1 MAAFPQQAC
10 TVAMLPPCGRT
21 VDASRRHYPCATP
34 DRASTAHAG
43 HAPRAP
49 ASKLP
54 RAPRRRSG
62 IRRSRVPAESDGI
75 GFLNDLSCGPSYIA
89 APRELSILLDEK
101 STVVPVAWPESSR
114 EASEGFFM
122 ETLGRTQSER
132 RRRLALAGGF
142 RLLRSSGIDR
152 LDAPAHAAGRGSAGP
167 DD

>member
-1 MAAFPQQAC
+1 
-10 TVAMLPPCGRT
+10 MLPPCGRT

-75 GFLNDLSCGPSYIA
+75 GFLNDLYGRSSIA
-89 APRELSILLDEK
+89 APAELSIPFLLDEK
-101 STVVPVAWPESSR
+101 STVVGIWSVFDRYPIRGTFV
-114 EASEGFFM
+114 
-122 ETLGRTQSER
+122 GRCACTEKQSAKSMAHR
-132 RRRLALAGGF
+132 TKLPSF
-142 RLLRSSGIDR
+142 RLFISPSL
-152 LDAPAHAAGRGSAGP
+152 PTHGRACFVPEPGQNIHLP
-167 DD
+167 L